1 MRLLVRSRTNKY
13 EQMRTT
19 GAKGVKNR
27 TDRRTHAA
35 FAGVAGSVGG
45 PTLPG
50 RRSVTAAA
58 HKHPSANDRGRAVF
72 GQREPA
78 RSVIRVAGPTPGAGP
93 ASRFGKVWGSST
105 RSSRGNNAGTVHK
118 GQGENPTKLCETVL
132 EMKRNG
138 QYVADQGLSGPVPA
152 GSRFATSRVPPGV
165 RCRRIRCR
173 RIGERRCWGISRERA
188 GAGVGSRRWE
198 SAGGRARL
206 APPSV
211 CYSRLLLPHAAPL
224 TQADP
229 CPIGSCARITGAAGH
244 AQLSTHDRARMTGHA
259 QPDAIRTTGYEAC
272 SYARSLTCFSN
283 LLL

>member
-188 GAGVGSRRWE
+188 GAGAGNRQGAGRASPLLPSATRVCYFRMRPRSRR
-198 SAGGRARL
+198 G
-206 APPSV
+206 
-211 CYSRLLLPHAAPL
+211 
-224 TQADP
+224 
-229 CPIGSCARITGAAGH
+229 
-244 AQLSTHDRARMTGHA
+244 TH
-259 QPDAIRTTGYEAC
+259 
-272 SYARSLTCFSN
+272 ARSVLVPASPARPGTHSRAPMTEHP
-283 LLL
+283 